1 MVRKQLKFNTLN
13 DLTGSEW
20 LFFTNSIWETNVP
33 PDATHRLRKAHGAIK
48 PPQAR
53 AGLVRFFSR
62 KGERVLDPFAG
73 VGGILL
79 GAVLEERRA
88 LGIEV
93 ERRWVDVFEEIKAGF
108 VLSGKEFVPRE
119 RAVNG
124 ERAIEAEMAHASCL
138 AYMAQMAPQSVD
150 AIITDPPYGVAHRAT
165 GFARETHFAMFS
177 PEADDFANAGS
188 FEEYLDL
195 MRTFG
200 TQAWRV
206 LRAGRYLVLLIG
218 DRYVKGEFM
227 PLGVHVA
234 DALRDVGFALK
245 GIKIWWNKATLRPF
259 RPYAVGTAFVPNI
272 THQNVIILRKAK

>member
-48 PPQAR
+48 PPQAM
-53 AGLVRFFSR
+53 AELVRFFSR

-108 VLSGKEFVPRE
+108 VLSGKEFVPR
-119 RAVNG
+119 RALQK
-124 ERAIEAEMAHASCL
+124 EAPHLIGSGVCG
-138 AYMAQMAPQSVD
+138 
-150 AIITDPPYGVAHRAT
+150 PPKR
-165 GFARETHFAMFS
+165 S
-177 PEADDFANAGS
+177 PEEQLLVTRLGRQS
-188 FEEYLDL
+188 FKGNPESRLGGRFLE
-195 MRTFG
+195 G
-200 TQAWRV
+200 V
-206 LRAGRYLVLLIG
+206 LQR
-218 DRYVKGEFM
+218 
-227 PLGVHVA
+227 
-234 DALRDVGFALK
+234 
-245 GIKIWWNKATLRPF
+245 
-259 RPYAVGTAFVPNI
+259 
-272 THQNVIILRKAK
+272 